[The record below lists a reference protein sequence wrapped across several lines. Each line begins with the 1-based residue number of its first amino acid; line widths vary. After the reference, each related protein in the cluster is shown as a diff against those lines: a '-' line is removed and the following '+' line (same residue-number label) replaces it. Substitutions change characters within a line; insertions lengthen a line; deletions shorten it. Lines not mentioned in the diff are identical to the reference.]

1 VEKVLHSFKHKYC
14 IGDKRMPITTL
25 TNISVPTEGA
35 GSNSSLLMPKLQYRF
50 RVFLDNFGT
59 TGAADGTRE
68 ISRQVVDVTR
78 PNVSFEQM
86 TIEAYNSRTYLAGK
100 HTWDP
105 ITLTLREDANNNVQ
119 KIVGQQIQR
128 QFDFYEQSSAVSSGT
143 YKFQT
148 RIEILDGGNGA
159 QGANIIDR
167 FHLVGCYI
175 ESANYNTLA
184 YATNEPVTTTLSI
197 RYDNAIQFGADEDF
211 IGIGSA
217 VGRASNASIGGTTVT
232 G

>member
-1 VEKVLHSFKHKYC
+1 
-14 IGDKRMPITTL
+14 MPITTL
-25 TNISVPTEGA
+25 TNISIPTEGG

-59 TGAADGTRE
+59 TGGPDGIRE

-78 PNVSFEQM
+78 PNLTFEQM
-86 TIEAYNSRTYLAGK
+86 TIDAYNSRTYLAGK
-100 HTWDP
+100 HTWEP

-119 KIVGQQIQR
+119 KIVGQQLQR
-128 QFDFYEQSSAVSSGT
+128 QFDFFEQSSAVSSGS

-159 QGANIIDR
+159 SGANVIDR

-184 YATNEPVTTTLSI
+184 YSANEAVTTTLSI

-211 IGIGSA
+211 IGIGESVARA
-217 VGRASNASIGGTTVT
+217 VTASIGGTGVT